1 MVLHESFLRYR
12 NYRWLVL
19 SLFGLGAAL
28 VAYGLDHPARGRGGG
43 TPTGLAL
50 GSVSA
55 ALIVWLLWFGVRK
68 RSYAAGG
75 PPLVGWLSAH
85 VYLGTALLL
94 LVPLHAGF
102 RFGWDIHT
110 LAYVLMSTVIVSGL
124 AGAALYRRVPRLM
137 TANRSGEKLTALF
150 ERVDGIDAECRVLA
164 RDIESVA
171 PLVERSVT
179 RTAVG
184 GGLWRQLAAR
194 DRSCPTAEALT
205 TLRKHAEGGTLGMAE
220 RETVKKLLALLAQK
234 RELLGQIRR
243 DVRWK
248 AWLDVWL
255 LAHVPLSA
263 ATIAAVAIHVFV
275 VFYYP

>member
-12 NYRWLVL
+12 HYRWLVL
-19 SLFGLGAAL
+19 SLFGLGVAL

-43 TPTGLAL
+43 PPMGLAL

-68 RSYAAGG
+68 RSYAASG

-102 RFGWDIHT
+102 RFGWNVHT
-110 LAYVLMSTVIVSGL
+110 LAYVLMSTVILSGL
-124 AGAALYRRVPRLM
+124 AGAAIYRRVPRLM
-137 TANRSGEKLTALF
+137 TANRSGEKLSALF
-150 ERVDGIDAECRVLA
+150 ERIDGIDAECRVLA
-164 RDIESVA
+164 RDLGDVA
-171 PLVERSVT
+171 STIERSVT
-179 RTAVG
+179 ATTIG
-184 GGLWRQLAAR
+184 GGLWRQLAAH
-194 DRSCPTAEALT
+194 DRGCPTAGALT
-205 TLRKHAEGGTLGMAE
+205 TLRQYAERGKVGPAE

-234 RELLGQIRR
+234 RALLGQIRR

-255 LAHVPLSA
+255 LAHVPLAA

-275 VFYYP
+275 VFYYR